1 MIIDRDI
8 KKYIIYEED
17 PIIRALE
24 KISANSMRIIYVVG
38 ETGVLEGVLTDG
50 DFRRWIVGQ
59 KEIDL
64 HKSVAV
70 IANST
75 FQFLDQDT
83 PVEEIQS
90 YFSQRIES
98 IPLVDDRGRLVA
110 VANKRN
116 PIIMLGKR
124 EISKEAP
131 AFIIAEIGNNHN
143 GSIETAMK
151 MVEKAVEAG
160 ADCVK
165 FQMRNMAKLYRNNG
179 NADDASEDLGSQ
191 YVLDLLSRFQLENEE
206 LFKVFDYCR
215 DSGVLPLC
223 TPWDTESVEL
233 LDQYGIEAY
242 KIASADFT
250 NYDLLEKVLKKG
262 KPIFCSTGMST
273 EKELRTGTAFLRKH
287 GGQVILMHCNSTYPA
302 PYKDINLHYLDRL
315 EEFSDYPVGYSGH
328 ERGINIALAAVAR
341 GAKVIEKHFT
351 LDRNMEGNDHKISLL
366 PEEFRDMVQGIRD
379 IEQAMG
385 TGGDRLLSQGE
396 LINREN
402 LAKSLVI
409 NRDLPKGEVIASEM
423 IEVRCPGKGLQP
435 NRKKDLVGCKAKRDM
450 REGDFFY
457 PEDLGDEMVQPRKF
471 HFRHPFGVPVRYHD
485 VQKIAAA
492 CPLDLL
498 EIHLSYKDLN
508 EDIHK
513 YFREPMPHQLVVHS
527 PELFSGDHVLD
538 LCARDQDYRSRSI
551 SELQRVVDITRNLK
565 DYFPA
570 TQRPLIVVNAG
581 GFSSD
586 HFVDKEEREQQYVL
600 VAESLQK
607 IDQEGVELIP
617 QTMPPYPWHF
627 GGQRYHN
634 LFVTPD
640 DICMFCETYGYR
652 VCLDTSHSK
661 LACNYLHDSF
671 IKFVERVAPY
681 SAHLH
686 IADARGVDGEG
697 LQIGDGEIDFKMVLE
712 KLEELIPTVSFIP
725 EIWQGHKNN
734 GQGFWVAL
742 ERLEKFRNL

>member
-1 MIIDRDI
+1 MIIDRSI
-8 KKYIIYEED
+8 KKYIIFEEE

-24 KISANSMRIIYVVG
+24 KISANSMRIIYVVS

-64 HKSVAV
+64 HKPVAM
-70 IANST
+70 IANSA

-83 PVEEIQS
+83 PVEEIQTF
-90 YFSQRIES
+90 FSQRIES
-98 IPLVDDRGRLVA
+98 IPLLDDRGRLVA
-110 VANKRN
+110 VANKRD
-116 PIIMLGKR
+116 PIIVLGNR
-124 EISKEAP
+124 EISKDAP

-143 GSIETAMK
+143 GSIATAFK
-151 MVEKAVEAG
+151 MVDKAVEAG
-160 ADCVK
+160 ADCIK

-179 NADDASEDLGSQ
+179 NADDAREDLGSQ
-191 YVLDLLSRFQLENEE
+191 YVLDLLSRFQLKNEE
-206 LFKVFDYCR
+206 LFEVFDYCR
-215 DSGVLPLC
+215 QLGVTPLC
-223 TPWDTESVEL
+223 TPWDTQSVEI
-233 LDQYGIEAY
+233 LDQYGLEAF

-250 NYDLLEKVLKKG
+250 NFDLLENVLQKG

-302 PYKDINLHYLDRL
+302 PYKDINLNYLDRL
-315 EEFSDYPVGYSGH
+315 QEFSDYPIGYSGH
-328 ERGINIALAAVAR
+328 ERGINIALAAAAR

-366 PEEFRDMVQGIRD
+366 PEEFREMVQGIRD

-385 TGGDRLLSQGE
+385 TAGDRVLSQGE

-409 NRDLPKGEVIASEM
+409 NRDLRKGEIITSDM
-423 IEVRCPGKGLQP
+423 IEIRSPGKGLQP
-435 NRKKDLVGCKAKRDM
+435 NKKKELVGRKTNRNLVK
-450 REGDFFY
+450 GDFFY
-457 PEDLGDEMVQPRKF
+457 PEDLGDEIVQPRRF
-471 HFRHPFGVPVRYHD
+471 NFSRPYGVPVRYHD

-492 CPLDLL
+492 CPMDIL

-513 YFREPMPHQLVVHS
+513 YFPAALPHKLVVHS
-527 PELFSGDHVLD
+527 PELFSGDHILD
-538 LCARDQDYRSRSI
+538 LCARDAGYRNRSI
-551 SELQRVVDITRNLK
+551 NELQRVVDITRNLK
-565 DYFPA
+565 EYFPS
-570 TQRPLIVVNAG
+570 TERPLIVVNAG

-586 HFVDKEEREQQYVL
+586 HFIDQEKRKAQYEL
-600 VAESLQK
+600 VADSLRK

-634 LFVTPD
+634 LFVSPD
-640 DICMFCETYGYR
+640 EICGFCERYEYR

-661 LACNYLHDSF
+661 LACNYLRDSF
-671 IKFVERVAPY
+671 LKFVERVAPY
-681 SAHLH
+681 TAHLH

-697 LQIGDGEIDFKMVLE
+697 LQISEGEIDFKMMLE
-712 KLEELIPTVSFIP
+712 KLDKMIPTVSFIP

-734 GQGFWVAL
+734 GQGFWIAL
-742 ERLEKFRNL
+742 DRLEKLRNN